1 MDSFLIVLFLIFG
14 GQTIG
19 SLAGVLK
26 KPPDSFLRF
35 SLAFAASMML
45 SISFLQLIP
54 ESLKVTTFLYV
65 LVGLFVGIGI
75 MGVIDKILPHIN
87 PELCKKE
94 KPVVKRTVT
103 MLVIGMA
110 LHNLPEGLAVG
121 IGFAMTSKLG
131 IIIAL
136 GIALQDLPEN
146 IATIVPL
153 YGINKNR
160 LKSFLIVMTTV
171 LFELIGFII
180 GYYLFKDS
188 NLIFLGISLSFAA
201 GCMIYISVEEL
212 IPSAEVKKHPFPS
225 LISFSAG
232 ILIVYLTSLI

>member
-1 MDSFLIVLFLIFG
+1 MKSFLLIIILIFA
-14 GQTIG
+14 GQTLG
-19 SLAGVLK
+19 SLAGVIK

-45 SISFLQLIP
+45 SISFMQLIP
-54 ESLKVTTFLYV
+54 ESLKVTAFSNV
-65 LVGLFVGIGI
+65 IAGLFLGII
-75 MGVIDKILPHIN
+75 LMGLIDKMLPHIN
-87 PELCKKE
+87 PELGKKE
-94 KPVVKRTVT
+94 KPAIERTIT

-171 LFELIGFII
+171 FFELIGFII

-225 LISFSAG
+225 LVSFSAG

>member
-1 MDSFLIVLFLIFG
+1 MDSFLIVLLLIFG

>member
-1 MDSFLIVLFLIFG
+1 MDSFLIVLLLIFG

-19 SLAGVLK
+19 SLAGILK

-65 LVGLFVGIGI
+65 LVALFVGIGI
-75 MGVIDKILPHIN
+75 MGLIDKILPHIN
-87 PELCKKE
+87 PELSKKE
-94 KPVVKRTVT
+94 KPVIKRTVT

-131 IIIAL
+131 VIIAF
-136 GIALQDLPEN
+136 GIAVQDLPEN

-212 IPSAEVKKHPFPS
+212 IPSAEIKKYPFPS
-225 LISFSAG
+225 LVSFSAG